1 MMKEDIGI
9 LREIQATIAA
19 CEPCLERD
27 RMQARF
33 DLMLRRLE
41 DCPRRVADRA
51 PFATSA
57 EAEVALREELE
68 FALAAWEA
76 PH

>member
-1 MMKEDIGI
+1 MMKNVGI

-19 CEPCLERD
+19 FEPCLERD
-27 RMQARF
+27 RTQSRF

-68 FALAAWEA
+68 FAFAAWESQ
-76 PH
+76 H